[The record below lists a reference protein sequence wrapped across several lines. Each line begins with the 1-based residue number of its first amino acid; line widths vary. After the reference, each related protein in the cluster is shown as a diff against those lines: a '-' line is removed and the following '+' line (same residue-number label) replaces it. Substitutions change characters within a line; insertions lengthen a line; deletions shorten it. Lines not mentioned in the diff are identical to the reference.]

1 MKFSSKVLKCGLSPM
16 RKFHPYAVAAEA
28 KGRKIYHLN
37 IGQPD
42 IETPK
47 AYFDAVKHFDLPVLA
62 YAPSPGI
69 PELIEAIRKYYA
81 DLGMHFDAGDILI
94 TNGGSEALQITM
106 NCILDDGDEILIPE
120 PFYPNYNTMAYTCGA
135 KIHPI
140 PTSPHDGYHYAD
152 RAKVEAEINEH
163 TRAIM
168 VTNPGNPTGCVLT
181 PEEMRMMVD
190 IAKAHDLFIIGD
202 EAYREFVYAGEPLQS
217 MGQFEDAAENVIVI
231 DTVSKRFSACG
242 ARIGCMIS
250 RNKELMAQA
259 MKYAQC
265 RLSVPTL
272 DQVAAAAL
280 YTVGPDYF
288 AAVREEYKRR
298 RDTVIKKLHEIPG
311 VVCECPRGA
320 FYVMAALPVDDAD
333 TFQKWL
339 LEEFEDNGDTVMFAP
354 GEPFYGTPGKGKNEI
369 RIAYVL
375 KQADLER
382 AMDLLSRVG
391 VAEQADKVP
400 AQLSGGQQQRVAI
413 ARSLAMQPKA
423 MLFDEP
429 TSALDPEMINEVLEV
444 MVRLAQ
450 QGMTM
455 IVITHEM
462 NFARRVADR
471 VVFMADGQIV
481 ETGTPDEFFDHPQT
495 KRAQDFLN
503 SIKGH

>member
-1 MKFSSKVLKCGLSPM
+1 MKFSSKVEKCGLSPM
-16 RKFHPYAVAAEA
+16 RKFHPYAVAAQE
-28 KGRKIYHLN
+28 KGKKIYHLN

-47 AYFDAVKHFDLPVLA
+47 AYFDAVKRFDQPVLE

-81 DLGMHFDAGDILI
+81 KLNMHFAPENILI

-120 PFYPNYNTMAYTCGA
+120 PFYPNYNTMVRTCGA
-135 KIHPI
+135 VIHPI
-140 PTSPHDGYHYAD
+140 PTCPEEGYHYAD
-152 RAKVEAEINEH
+152 RRKIEAEINEH

-168 VTNPGNPTGCVLT
+168 CTNPGNPTGTVLT

-190 IAKAHDLFIIGD
+190 IAKEHDLFIIGD

-217 MGQFEDAAENVIVI
+217 MGQFDDAAENVIVI

-272 DQVAAAAL
+272 DQIASAAL
-280 YTVGPDYF
+280 YSVGPEYF
-288 AAVREEYKRR
+288 AAVRDEYKLR
-298 RDTVIKKLHEIPG
+298 RDTVIRKLKEIPG
-311 VVCECPRGA
+311 VVCECPKGA

-333 TFQKWL
+333 KFQMFL
-339 LEEFEDNGDTVMFAP
+339 LEEFDDHGDTVMFAP
-354 GEPFYGTPGKGKNEI
+354 GEPFYATPGKGRNEI

-375 KQADLER
+375 KQENLER
-382 AMDLLSRVG
+382 AMDLL
-391 VAEQADKVP
+391 
-400 AQLSGGQQQRVAI
+400 
-413 ARSLAMQPKA
+413 
-423 MLFDEP
+423 
-429 TSALDPEMINEVLEV
+429 
-444 MVRLAQ
+444 RLGIEAY
-450 QGMTM
+450 
-455 IVITHEM
+455 
-462 NFARRVADR
+462 N
-471 VVFMADGQIV
+471 
-481 ETGTPDEFFDHPQT
+481 
-495 KRAQDFLN
+495 KR
-503 SIKGH
+503 